1 MPDAIPRM
9 RCQVIAPESDHDGDA
24 ARTDPPAW
32 TCVPLEQ
39 QPFARAQVEFPFPR
53 MDDHASAQ
61 RQPRAVADKVSAS
74 AQFLAS
80 GRQADTGARARVEV
94 DAASNFD
101 ATRHGTWHGRHRHL
115 RSWTGSAGRH
125 RARGVRKSA
134 RNRHETHIPR
144 KLAATPRHAT
154 AFARTGQRDV
164 DAGSAAIRPSRDL
177 HASIGKILRI
187 A

>member
-1 MPDAIPRM
+1 
-9 RCQVIAPESDHDGDA
+9 V
-24 ARTDPPAW
+24 AW
-32 TCVPLEQ
+32 TT
-39 QPFARAQVEFPFPR
+39 
-53 MDDHASAQ
+53 
-61 RQPRAVADKVSAS
+61 SAS
-74 AQFLAS
+74 PILDGI
-80 GRQADTGARARVEV
+80 GRTP
-94 DAASNFD
+94 S
-101 ATRHGTWHGRHRHL
+101 
-115 RSWTGSAGRH
+115 